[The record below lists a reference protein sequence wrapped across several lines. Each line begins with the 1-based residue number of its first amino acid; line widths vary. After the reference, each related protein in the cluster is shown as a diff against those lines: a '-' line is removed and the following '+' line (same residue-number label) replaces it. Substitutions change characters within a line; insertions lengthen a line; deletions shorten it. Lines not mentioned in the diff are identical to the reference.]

1 MSRGDKQGGT
11 KVDRPQTEVGSDVAT
26 RSIGDTL
33 PAIDLSAELG
43 HEFPTVDPDA
53 YQLGAEFARG
63 GLGRI
68 VEAKDRRLERTVALK
83 ELITHE
89 PRAQAR
95 FVREALIT
103 ARLEHPSIV
112 PIHEAGRW
120 SDGNRFYSMKLV
132 EGRTLSEAL
141 EQAKTKEERLALLP
155 HVIDVADAV

>member
-1 MSRGDKQGGT
+1 MSRGDKQSGT
-11 KVDRPQTEVGSDVAT
+11 KVDRPATEVASEVPT
-26 RSIGDTL
+26 RSIDDTMPTGDV
-33 PAIDLSAELG
+33 SAEIG
-43 HEFPTVDPDA
+43 HEFPTVDPES
-53 YQLGAEFARG
+53 YQLGDEFARG

-68 VEAKDRRLERTVALK
+68 LEAKDKRLERTVALK

-120 SDGNRFYSMKLV
+120 PDGNRFYSMKLV

-141 EQAKTKEERLALLP
+141 EHAKTKEERLALLP